1 MGFRGQQTRKVLPLR
16 RHDDTPARAQRRGW
30 TLAGVALACSLV
42 LSGCAGNGT
51 ASTGWL
57 PQGTNGAEITNQ
69 TARVTSLWVGTW
81 IAALAV
87 GLIVWGL
94 TIWVMV
100 RYRRG
105 KDDTGLPPQLR
116 YNVPIEMLYTIVPVF
131 MVAVLFYYTARD
143 ESAMLDNSV
152 KPDLTVNVVAK
163 QWSWDFN
170 YVEPNT
176 YQAGVQTELDTK
188 TGEPLNEMPVLY
200 LPQGKRVQFVLNSRD
215 VIHSFWVPA
224 FLQKLDVLPGK
235 TNLFQIIPGQAGE
248 FQGKC
253 AELCGAYH
261 SQMLF
266 KVKVVSPSEFD
277 AQMTKLRDFG
287 QTGQLS
293 NSLNRE
299 PVLPADQRLVPSSTG
314 SK

>member
-1 MGFRGQQTRKVLPLR
+1 MTRKVPPLHKHDTSTR
-16 RHDDTPARAQRRGW
+16 RWSGW
-30 TLAGVALACSLV
+30 TLLGVMVAGSLI

-51 ASTGWL
+51 ASSGWL
-57 PQGTNGAEITNQ
+57 PQGANGGEVTNNTG
-69 TARVTSLWVGTW
+69 RVTSLWVGTW
-81 IAALAV
+81 IAALSV

-100 RYRRG
+100 RFRRR
-105 KDDTGLPPQLR
+105 KDDVGLPPQLR

-143 ESAMLDNSV
+143 ESVLLDNSA
-152 KPDLTVNVVAK
+152 KPDVTVNVVAK

-170 YVEPNT
+170 YVTSDT
-176 YQAGVQTELDTK
+176 YSAGVHTDLDPK
-188 TGEPLNEMPVLY
+188 TGNPLNAMPILY
-200 LPQGKRVQFVLNSRD
+200 LPEGKRVQFELNARD

-224 FLQKLDVLPGK
+224 FLQKLDMIPGR
-235 TNLFQIIPGQAGE
+235 TNKFQIVPMEQGTY
-248 FQGKC
+248 QGKC

-266 KVKVVSPSEFD
+266 TVKVVSPAEYD
-277 AQMTKLRDFG
+277 AQMQKLKDIG
-287 QTGQLS
+287 QTGQLP
-293 NSLNRE
+293 NTLNRS
-299 PVLPADQRLVPSSTG
+299 PLLPSDVSKVSTPG